1 MSTFIKKAES
11 PWMNPDLTLFR
22 DNVRRFIATEI
33 TPHEDRWN
41 ERQYIDRELWLKAG
55 SLGLLCADVPEEY
68 GGIGGTFAH
77 EAVILE
83 EQSYAV
89 NTSWAKG
96 VHEIVAHYIVGCGT
110 PEQKMRWLP
119 KLRSGERVGAIAMTE
134 PGTGSDLQAVRTSAV
149 RQGDEFVINGSKTFI
164 SNGHHCDLLII
175 VCKTD
180 PHLTA
185 KGISLVV
192 VENPARQPGFKRG
205 RLLHKIGQKGQDTAE
220 LFFED
225 LRVPAEN
232 LLGGHEGKGFFQLMN
247 QLPRERLI
255 IAVGAIAAAEAAM
268 HHTLAYVRERTAFGK
283 TLLEF
288 QNTRF
293 KLAERQTELTIGRVF
308 IDHCIQNLLDGQLD
322 AATASMAKWWGTQKQ
337 CEVVDE
343 CLQFF
348 GGYGYMTE
356 YPIARM
362 YQDARVQKI
371 YGGTNEIM
379 KELIARSLE

>member
-1 MSTFIKKAES
+1 LEQQ
-11 PWMNPDLTLFR
+11 
-22 DNVRRFIATEI
+22 VEQQIAKSADSSDI
-33 TPHEDRWN
+33 CAK
-41 ERQYIDRELWLKAG
+41 WLHSAR
-55 SLGLLCADVPEEY
+55 
-68 GGIGGTFAH
+68 
-77 EAVILE
+77 VI
-83 EQSYAV
+83 QSFP
-89 NTSWAKG
+89 SWAKG
-96 VHEIVAHYIVGCGT
+96 VHEIVSHYIAGCGT
-110 PEQKMRWLP
+110 QEQKHRWLP
-119 KLRSGERVGAIAMTE
+119 KLASGDLVGAIAMTE
-134 PGTGSDLQAVRTSAV
+134 PGTGSDLQAVRTRAEHN
-149 RQGDEFVINGSKTFI
+149 GDHYILNGAKTFI
-164 SNGHHCDLLII
+164 SNGHHCGLLII

-180 PHLTA
+180 PSAGA
-185 KGISLVV
+185 KGISLIVA
-192 VENPARQPGFKRG
+192 ESPTELPGYKRG

-220 LFFED
+220 LFFEN
-225 LRVPAEN
+225 LRIPTEN
-232 LLGGHEGKGFFQLMN
+232 LLGEREGQGFYQLMN

-255 IAVGAIAAAEAAM
+255 IGLAAIAAAEAAM
-268 HHTLAYVRERTAFGK
+268 HHTLDYVRQRKAFGK

-308 IDHCIQNLLDGQLD
+308 IDYCIQQLMAGKLD

-337 CEVVDE
+337 CEIVDE

-348 GGYGYMTE
+348 GGFGYMTE

>member
-1 MSTFIKKAES
+1 MSTLIKTPAS
-11 PWMNPDLTLFR
+11 PWMNPDLALFR

-33 TPHEDRWN
+33 TPNEDRWN
-41 ERQYIDRELWLKAG
+41 ERQYVDRELWLKAG
-55 SLGLLCADVPEEY
+55 SLGLLCADMPEEY
-68 GGIGGTFAH
+68 GGIGTFAH

-83 EQSYAV
+83 EQSYAG

-110 PEQKMRWLP
+110 PEQKKRWLP
-119 KLRSGERVGAIAMTE
+119 KLQSGEMVGAIAMTE
-134 PGTGSDLQAVRTSAV
+134 PGTGSDLQAVRTHAV
-149 RQGDEFVINGSKTFI
+149 RQDNAYVINGAKTFI
-164 SNGHHCDLLII
+164 SNGHHCDLLIV

-180 PHLTA
+180 PTLAA
-185 KGISLVV
+185 KGISLII
-192 VENPARQPGFKRG
+192 VENPTQQPGFKRG

-220 LFFED
+220 LFFDD
-225 LRVPAEN
+225 LHVPAEN
-232 LLGGHEGKGFFQLMN
+232 LLGGREGQGFYQLMN

-255 IAVGAIAAAEAAM
+255 LAVGAIAAAEAAM
-268 HHTLAYVRERTAFGK
+268 HHTLAYVRERKAFGK
-283 TLLEF
+283 TLFEF

-308 IDHCIQNLLDGQLD
+308 IDHCIQKLIDGQLD
-322 AATASMAKWWGTQKQ
+322 AATASMAKWWSTQKQ
-337 CEVVDE
+337 CEIVDE

-379 KELIARSLE
+379 KELIARTLE

>member
-1 MSTFIKKAES
+1 MKKAES
-11 PWMNPDLTLFR
+11 PWMNEELTLFR
-22 DNVRRFIATEI
+22 DNVRKFIAAEI
-33 TPHEDRWN
+33 TPHEEQWA
-41 ERQYIDRELWLKAG
+41 ERQYVDRDLWHKAG
-55 SLGLLCADVPEEY
+55 AAGLLCTDVAEEY
-68 GGIGGTFAH
+68 GGAGGTFAH

-83 EQSYAV
+83 EQAYAG
-89 NTSWAKG
+89 NTAWAKG
-96 VHEIVAHYIVGCGT
+96 VHEIVTHYIVGCAT
-110 PEQKMRWLP
+110 PEQKKRWLP
-119 KLRSGERVGAIAMTE
+119 KLASGEMVGAIAMTE
-134 PGTGSDLQAVRTSAV
+134 PGTGSDLQAVRTRAE
-149 RQGDEFVINGSKTFI
+149 RDGDSYLINGSKTFI
-164 SNGHHCDLLII
+164 SNGHHCGLLII

-180 PHLTA
+180 LSTGA
-185 KGISLVV
+185 KGISLIAA
-192 VENPARQPGFKRG
+192 ENPTELPGYKRG

-220 LFFED
+220 LFFEN

-232 LLGGHEGKGFFQLMN
+232 LLGGREGQGFYQLMN

-255 IAVGAIAAAEAAM
+255 IGVGAIAAAEAAM
-268 HHTLAYVRERTAFGK
+268 HHTLDYVRQRKAFGK

-308 IDHCIQNLLDGQLD
+308 IDHCIQKLLDGNLD

-337 CEVVDE
+337 CEIVDE

-348 GGYGYMTE
+348 GGFGYMTE